1 MKRYLWLTVVMV
13 FLLCAAACQKKE
25 KGPELGE
32 KSKFTAEDYQEKNRN
47 LISTDK

>member
-1 MKRYLWLTVVMV
+1 MKRFLWAFVIMV
-13 FLLCAAACQKKE
+13 LLGTAACQKKE